1 MPFIFTPKIAV
12 CPEKFRCILKKSSF
26 FVLLLVTYS
35 FFAVS
40 QALPRLIISGQGH
53 AAKVNEVLFSSD
65 GAKLISVSDDKN
77 IHIWDTGSG
86 ELIRTIRTFSGQG
99 FSGRIY
105 CAALS
110 PDDRFL
116 AIGGY
121 FEENEIRI
129 IDLNRGAEVVLLKGH
144 QNVISRIRF
153 SSDGLQLLSA
163 GNDNTIRL
171 WNLKYE
177 AGRISGVPGKIF
189 KGHSAPVYDIF
200 WAPDDRKFVS
210 ASLDGS
216 LRLWSLTD
224 SEPVLMRMHVDKVY
238 AVSFSADG
246 KFIASGGSKGDILIW
261 NADGTYRKKLPSF
274 ESPVTALSY
283 DPSGKL
289 LAITDRGQLLD
300 PESGII
306 LHRFAWSPNSGSV
319 TAGAI
324 YQNSRVALAGGFE
337 GNIVIYRNPGFEP
350 VSVLRGK
357 GRIPRKLTITAPMTI
372 GVGYRSE
379 KITRFFDLAAIKFL
393 WDKPGGSVS
402 ESQRSDGGYQLQKLD
417 DYSLST
423 GFSGSVKNEPLRD
436 GRILS
441 FALLGENRIG
451 VGSDYSFKIYDRQG
465 KYISELKGQNGE
477 IWDMIPSADSRY
489 VIAACGDQTISLWN
503 IETGE
508 KLISLFVSENNEWII
523 WTPQGY
529 YESSAGG
536 EAFLGWQVDE
546 KPSVVSAF
554 YPSNAFQATYHNP
567 EVVRQT
573 LRLGSFQKA
582 GDYIGQLNKA
592 QPAASPVKKVIET
605 PPDVESAP
613 KIEWFFPEQLE
624 TTVSNPE
631 IVIRARVTSEKELT
645 MIRILVDGRLPAGER
660 STLVN
665 GKEIM
670 VEQKIKLNGELTEVR
685 IFARNETSRTLSEPR
700 RIFLHGN
707 TKKGTETLQLV
718 DYTLRPDLFFLGIGI
733 SKYKSSGYD
742 LNFAEA
748 DAKSISDIFR
758 SPGSMYKETNVSL
771 LTNEQATR
779 DGIIR
784 SVRELK
790 TKVSEKDVVVLFI
803 ASHGFIHEN
812 NFYVLPHD
820 AAPGNIPAT
829 SVRWDQL
836 SADLAD
842 LPCKV
847 LLILDACH
855 SGQLGTNFAARAP
868 DNTEALRTMSS
879 DEYGVV
885 IMSASTGSE
894 TALESDAWQ
903 HGAFSL
909 SILEGLSQ
917 GKADVK
923 KDGIIH
929 LAELDL
935 FVSERTIELT
945 DGHQHPTTQKPSTI
959 RRLPLFSISK

>member
-1 MPFIFTPKIAV
+1 MPFSLTPDISGFPAN
-12 CPEKFRCILKKSSF
+12 FRSILKRPAFLVLILISYSF
-26 FVLLLVTYS
+26 FVI
-35 FFAVS
+35 S
-40 QALPRLIISGQGH
+40 QAMPRLIISGQGH

-65 GAKLISVSDDKN
+65 GTKLISVSDDKN

-86 ELIRTIRTFSGQG
+86 ELLRTIRTFSGQG

-121 FEENEIRI
+121 FAENEIRI
-129 IDLNRGAEVVLLKGH
+129 IDLNRDADVVLLKGH
-144 QNVISRIRF
+144 QNVISRVRF

-189 KGHSAPVYDIF
+189 KGHSAPVYDIS

-224 SEPVLMRMHVDKVY
+224 SEPVLMRMHIEKVY
-238 AVSFSADG
+238 SVSFSGDG
-246 KFIASGGSKGDILIW
+246 KSIASGGSKGDVLIW

-274 ESPVTALSY
+274 ESPVTSLSY
-283 DPSGKL
+283 DPLGKL
-289 LAITDRGQLLD
+289 LAVTDRGQLVD

-306 LHRFAWSPNSGSV
+306 LHRFAWSPGSGSV
-319 TAGAI
+319 TAGAVFKD
-324 YQNSRVALAGGFE
+324 QQAALAGGFE
-337 GNIVIYRNPGFEP
+337 GNIVVYRNPGFEP
-350 VSVLRGK
+350 SYVLKGK
-357 GRIPRKLTITAPMTI
+357 GRIPRKLVLKDPMTV
-372 GVGYRSE
+372 GVGYRNE
-379 KITRFFDLAAIKFL
+379 KVSRFFDLAAIKFL
-393 WDKPGGSVS
+393 WDKPGGSVVEPRRS
-402 ESQRSDGGYQLQKLD
+402 ENGYQLQKLD

-423 GFSGSVKNEPLRD
+423 GFSGSVKNEPLKD

-441 FALLGENRIG
+441 YAILGENRIG
-451 VGSDYSFKIYDRQG
+451 VGSDNSLKIYDRKG
-465 KYISELKGQNGE
+465 KFVSELKGQNGE
-477 IWDMIPSADSRY
+477 IWDMIPTSDSRY
-489 VIAACGDQTISLWN
+489 IMAACGDQTISLWN
-503 IETGE
+503 IESGE
-508 KLISLFVSENNEWII
+508 KLISLFIAENNEWII

-536 EAFLGWQVDE
+536 EDFLGWQVD
-546 KPSVVSAF
+546 KSSSVVSSF
-554 YPSNAFQATYHNP
+554 YPSTTFQSTFHNP
-567 EVVRQT
+567 EAVRQT

-582 GDYIGQLNKA
+582 SEYIGELNKV
-592 QPAASPVKKVIET
+592 PVATAPVPKKELT
-605 PPDVESAP
+605 QAPPDIESAP
-613 KIEWFFPEQLE
+613 KIEWFYPEQFE
-624 TTVSNPE
+624 MTVTKPE
-631 IVIRARVTSEKELT
+631 IIIRARVTSEKEIT
-645 MIRILVDGRLPAGER
+645 MLRILVDGRIPAGQR
-660 STLVN
+660 STTIG
-665 GKEIM
+665 GKEFM
-670 VEQKIKLNGELTEVR
+670 VEQKIKLNGELTEIR
-685 IFARNETSRTLSEPR
+685 IFARTETSRTLSEPR
-700 RIFLHGN
+700 RIFLNGSARQ
-707 TKKGTETLQLV
+707 GTETLQLV
-718 DYTLRPDLFFLGIGI
+718 DYTLRPNLFFLGIGI
-733 SKYKSSGYD
+733 SKYKNPDYD
-742 LNFAEA
+742 LNFAEV
-748 DAKSISDIFR
+748 DAKGISDVFR
-758 SPGSMYKETNVSL
+758 NPGTMYKETNISI

-779 DGIIR
+779 DGIIS

-790 TKVSEKDVVVLFI
+790 TRVSEKDVVVLFI

-820 AAPGNIPAT
+820 AVPGNIPAT

-855 SGQLGTNFAARAP
+855 SGQLGTNFAMRPP

-917 GKADVK
+917 GKADVR

-935 FVSERTIELT
+935 FVSER
-945 DGHQHPTTQKPSTI
+945 
-959 RRLPLFSISK
+959 